1 MTAAEISSASDSDV
15 LLIERSTQNRRL
27 PKAAALAAVAVG
39 AVVVAVWAFGGSAAT
54 SVSAS
59 SLIQQE
65 EMVVVP
71 AFEKCSL
78 ATDNCIGTK
87 CCKTTGFKCFMKDAG
102 TAKCMNKCVPGK
114 DGWCSELANTKP
126 VAAYPGQR
134 LFCMAFY
141 TENTGST
148 KENFELSLLRTQL
161 FLGASLFGCPKW
173 AVYSDVDTWLTP
185 GPPELRTIKVN
196 DVDNDFHLFKRKK
209 QGTWTNAM
217 MFYQAWKDIR
227 DKGLFENSDYFIKAD
242 ADAVFLPQRLLDTL
256 KGYKEPAGGIY
267 VENCRKVQYGF
278 FGNLEVVSAAGFNTF
293 LSNLEDCKTKTVDWK
308 GLDPE
313 WKYGPY
319 GEDLFMQKCMDAK
332 GVNKISNF
340 TITTD
345 GACKADLPKSLRK
358 VKGLKWK
365 PDCASTHTVAMHPF
379 KKPYDYFTCLAATQR

>member
-1 MTAAEISSASDSDV
+1 MTAADVCSGSDSDGV
-15 LLIERSTQNRRL
+15 LIARPAENRRL
-27 PKAAALAAVAVG
+27 PKAAALAAVG
-39 AVVVAVWAFGGSAAT
+39 AMLLVAAVWVYNGSRST
-54 SVSAS
+54 SISQDG
-59 SLIQQE
+59 LIQQE

-71 AFEKCSL
+71 AYDKCSL
-78 ATDNCIGTK
+78 STENCIGTK
-87 CCKTTGFKCFMKDAG
+87 CCKTTGFKCYMKDAG
-102 TAKCMNKCVPGK
+102 TAKCLSKCVPGK
-114 DGWCSELANTKP
+114 DGWCSELQTTKP

-185 GPPELRTIKVN
+185 GPPELRTTKVN
-196 DVDNDFHLFKRKK
+196 DVEGDFHLFKRKK
-209 QGTWTNAM
+209 EGTWVNAM

-227 DKGLFENSDYFIKAD
+227 SKSLFDNSDWFVKVD

-256 KGYKEPAGGIY
+256 KGYKVPAEGVY
-267 VENCRKVQYGF
+267 VENCKKVLFGF
-278 FGNLEVVSAAGFNTF
+278 FGNLEVVSATGFNTF
-293 LSNLEDCKTKTVDWK
+293 LSNLEDCKKTIDWK
-308 GLDPE
+308 GQDPD

-319 GEDLFMQKCMDAK
+319 GEDLFMQKCLDAK
-332 GVNKISNF
+332 GVAKVSNF
-340 TITTD
+340 TITND
-345 GACKADLPKSLRK
+345 GACKSDRPKALQK

-365 PDCASTHTVAMHPF
+365 PDCASTKMVAMHPF